1 MDESNLD
8 NGLCVRIELNYL
20 SFSLEAIS
28 IALDN
33 SKLQF
38 RGILLRLKYK
48 FGKKSRHSRTIK
60 TISKLKTESTN
71 CQLI

>member
-38 RGILLRLKYK
+38 GGILLRLKYK
-48 FGKKSRHSRTIK
+48 FGKKNHVTLEQ
-60 TISKLKTESTN
+60 LKRYRS
-71 CQLI
+71 